1 MSVAVLNEVRRG
13 VYLDS
18 VALMRLSRMIA
29 GLPGVVEAA
38 LMMGTPS
45 NKKIMQNAG
54 ILTQAGADA
63 QGNDLVIAIKAKDNE
78 AAARKVCAVQPAA
91 SRADAFGASSCA

>member
-78 AAARKVCAVQPAA
+78 AARASLEQAYAQLEAPKVSAR
-91 SRADAFGASSCA
+91 